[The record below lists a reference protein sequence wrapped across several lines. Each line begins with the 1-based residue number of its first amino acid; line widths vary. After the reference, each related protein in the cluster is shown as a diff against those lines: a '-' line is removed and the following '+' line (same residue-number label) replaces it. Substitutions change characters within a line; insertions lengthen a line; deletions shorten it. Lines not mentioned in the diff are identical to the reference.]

1 MWNTYN
7 EAYRENPNFEA
18 FEEEKRISGLIR
30 DNNRLT
36 FLNGSGTIN
45 VMALS
50 KEETIVAHMAVN
62 DFRSIVDGRIT
73 SPTEIASI
81 LERWQPEAEIQLERA
96 RLREVLRLAR
106 EAN

>member
-7 EAYRENPNFEA
+7 DAHRDNPNFEA
-18 FEEEKRISGLIR
+18 FEEEKRIAGLIR

-36 FLNGSGTIN
+36 FLNGIGTIN

-50 KEETIVAHMAVN
+50 KEETAVAHMVVN
-62 DFRSIVDGRIT
+62 DFRRIAEGRIT

-81 LERWQPEAEIQLERA
+81 LERWKPEAEIQLERA
-96 RLREVLRLAR
+96 REVKERNL
-106 EAN
+106 